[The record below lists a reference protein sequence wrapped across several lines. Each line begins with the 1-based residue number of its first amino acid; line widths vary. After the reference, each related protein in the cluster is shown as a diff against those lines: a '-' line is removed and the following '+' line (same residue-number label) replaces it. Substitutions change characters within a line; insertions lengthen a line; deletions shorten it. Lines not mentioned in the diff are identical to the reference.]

1 MKSKKIILTALLI
14 VSTWAERDV
23 LYAQNNGNNPPL
35 VVQEQGSFATGGT
48 VTIDKDG
55 HQFHGDH
62 AYVFYQKPVH
72 PHKYPIVFLHG
83 IHQASK
89 TWETTPDG
97 REGFQNL
104 FLRRGFSTYNVTLP
118 RRGNA
123 GRGQIGME
131 VKPVYDEQS
140 WYTKWRIGIYP
151 DYFDGVQFARDK
163 ESLNQFMRQMVPETG
178 PTDFD
183 MNAGVVA
190 ELFDKLDG
198 GILMSHSQG
207 VMHTWKIL
215 PKTHNVK
222 AVVALEGGGYFSFPT
237 DEPHPKTDAEEGL
250 EYIMVSPDTFKAFTQ
265 MPMLLIYGDNI
276 PTKHHNIYELDVWR
290 IRLDLARQWAEAVN
304 RRGGDVTVVHLPE
317 IGIKGNTHFPM
328 SDLNNVEIADII
340 SHWLHEKGM
349 DVK

>member
-1 MKSKKIILTALLI
+1 MKNKKTILAVVLI
-14 VSTWAERDV
+14 FAVSTGTDCIF
-23 LYAQNNGNNPPL
+23 AQNRKDNAPL
-35 VVQEQGSFATGGT
+35 VIQEQGSFATGGT
-48 VTIDKDG
+48 VTTDKEG

-62 AYVFYQKPVH
+62 AYVFYQKPIH
-72 PHKYPIVFLHG
+72 PNRYPIVFLHG

-97 REGFQNL
+97 RDGFQNI
-104 FLRRGFSTYNVTLP
+104 FLRRGFSTYNMTLP

-123 GRGQIGME
+123 GRGQVGME

-140 WYTKWRIGIYP
+140 WYTKWRIGVYP
-151 DYFDGVQFARDK
+151 DYFDGVQFARDE

-178 PTDFD
+178 PTDFE

-190 ELFDKLDG
+190 GLFDKLGG

-215 PKTHNVK
+215 PKTGNVK
-222 AVVALEGGGYFSFPT
+222 AVVAIEGGGYFSFPA
-237 DEPHPKTDAEEGL
+237 DEPRPDIDADEGL
-250 EYIMVSPDTFKAFTQ
+250 EYIMVSPEIFKSFTRV
-265 MPMLLIYGDNI
+265 PMLLIYGDNI
-276 PTKHHNIYELDVWR
+276 PTKHNDIYELDVWR
-290 IRLDLARQWAEAVN
+290 IRLSLARQWAAAVN

-328 SDLNNVEIADII
+328 SDLNNAEIADVI
-340 SHWLHEKGM
+340 SKWLHEKGM
-349 DVK
+349 DK

>member
-1 MKSKKIILTALLI
+1 MKSKRIILAALLI
-14 VSTWAERDV
+14 VTTWIDGIF
-23 LYAQNNGNNPPL
+23 LFAQNNEKNIPL
-35 VVQEQGSFATGGT
+35 VIQEQGSFALGDT
-48 VTIDKDG
+48 VTTDKDG

-62 AYVFYQKPVH
+62 AYVFYQKPVY
-72 PHKYPIVFLHG
+72 PRKYPIVFLHG

-97 REGFQNL
+97 REGFQNI
-104 FLRRGFSTYNVTLP
+104 FLRCGFATYNMTLP

-131 VKPVYDEQS
+131 IKPVYNEQL

-178 PTDFD
+178 PTDFE

-190 ELFDKLDG
+190 ELFDKLGG

-222 AVVALEGGGYFSFPT
+222 AVVTLEGGGYFSFPT
-237 DEPHPKTDAEEGL
+237 DEPRPKTDAEEGQ
-250 EYIMVSPDTFKAFTQ
+250 EYIMVSLDTFEAFTT
-265 MPMLLIYGDNI
+265 MPILLIYGDNI
-276 PTKHHNIYELDVWR
+276 PTERNDIYELDVWR
-290 IRLDLARQWAEAVN
+290 IRIGLARQWAETVN
-304 RRGGDVTVVHLPE
+304 RRGGDVTLIHLPE

-328 SDLNNVEIADII
+328 SDLNNVDVADVI
-340 SHWLHEKGM
+340 SRWLHEKGM
-349 DVK
+349 D